1 MLASFLLLTL
11 LNSQEETLYLEVT
24 LPVIRPSLMIIS
36 DHGKDTVDFGD
47 VVNGKCLSCVKMVY
61 CTV

>member
-1 MLASFLLLTL
+1 M
-11 LNSQEETLYLEVT
+11 EVT

-47 VVNGKCLSCVKMVY
+47 VVNGNVSVLRKYLYTYHVVLYIQVSH
-61 CTV
+61 